1 MTIWLKPHAWIFE
14 LFNFFAIVNTTAMNA
29 SCTFSLCCAVL
40 CLVTQS
46 CSTLCN
52 PKDCSPPGS
61 YVRGD
66 SPAKNTG
73 VGLSCPPVG
82 DLPTPGIEPRSP
94 TLQVDSLPSEAA
106 GKPKNTA
113 VSSLSLLQGIFPT
126 QELNRQIQVPHFP

>member
-52 PKDCSPPGS
+52 PKDCSPSGSSDGNSPG
-61 YVRGD
+61 
-66 SPAKNTG
+66 KNTG
-73 VGLSCPPVG
+73 VGCHALLQG
-82 DLPTPGIEPRSP
+82 ILPTQGLNLVSHTAGRVFTTEP
-94 TLQVDSLPSEAA
+94 L
-106 GKPKNTA
+106 GKPKNPG
-113 VSSLSLLQGIFPT
+113 VGSLSLLQGIFPT
-126 QELNRQIQVPHFP
+126 QELNQGFLHCR